1 MPGQLLS
8 QPNPPPDPSL
18 LPDSVLDYA
27 VKLDTT
33 DFLSKDEHRAIHLF
47 RRAADYIAAGAH
59 ILTLLTHINKYPF
72 QQ

>member
-1 MPGQLLS
+1 
-8 QPNPPPDPSL
+8 
-18 LPDSVLDYA
+18 
-27 VKLDTT
+27 
-33 DFLSKDEHRAIHLF
+33 LSKDEHRAIHLF